1 MAAVADRPCDLFASS
16 PPLVP
21 APPPRAML
29 HDPYEGISLTVDAQ
43 EWHRLDVD
51 RALMWTRVRVL
62 SNQASFA
69 ISRPCGRAHAHLSNV
84 WTRCVSPPCLC
95 GVCARP
101 LKMSL
106 CPARMCSRVRKFDDQ
121 NFPPRAILGSLD
133 RFSIM
138 HANNKKEQS
147 TNKRRVEARRGYTP
161 MRQSTAPQ
169 ARERVTLSHNTG
181 HGTREAQEKKKDTR
195 DQMAVKTWP

>member
-1 MAAVADRPCDLFASS
+1 MCVAA
-16 PPLVP
+16 
-21 APPPRAML
+21 
-29 HDPYEGISLTVDAQ
+29 
-43 EWHRLDVD
+43 
-51 RALMWTRVRVL
+51 
-62 SNQASFA
+62 
-69 ISRPCGRAHAHLSNV
+69 
-84 WTRCVSPPCLC
+84 LC
-95 GVCARP
+95 GVCAP
-101 LKMSL
+101 SEL

-169 ARERVTLSHNTG
+169 ARERVTLSHNTV
-181 HGTREAQEKKKDTR
+181 HGTRDRPGKELPSRTTLCTGRARHKKRKKKATFSCHSASAGAQPSR
-195 DQMAVKTWP
+195 LASLRSVLGAGAATTAATTSCTTVAQPSRLRHRV